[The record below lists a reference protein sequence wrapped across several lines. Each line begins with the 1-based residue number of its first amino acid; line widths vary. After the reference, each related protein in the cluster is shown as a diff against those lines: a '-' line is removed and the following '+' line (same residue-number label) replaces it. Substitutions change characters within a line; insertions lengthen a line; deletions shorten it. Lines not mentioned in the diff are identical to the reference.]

1 MIKRVSNKHTI
12 EKIEYYYKQ
21 RTGLRAIDLGHVL
34 DEIDHTV
41 GVTPLVIVPR
51 DELHEVI
58 VQSDTG
64 LLVEDGGAG
73 IAQEVRGNN
82 FLIGV
87 TQNALQLAL
96 GSVLHGLAD
105 ILIGGGLSQLDGQVH
120 RSEEHTSELQSP
132 S

>member
-1 MIKRVSNKHTI
+1 MTLNKHTI

-64 LLVEDGGAG
+64 LLVEDGRQRARL
-73 IAQEVRGNN
+73 Q
-82 FLIGV
+82 V
-87 TQNALQLAL
+87 TRHD
-96 GSVLHGLAD
+96 VL
-105 ILIGGGLSQLDGQVH
+105 V
-120 RSEEHTSELQSP
+120 
-132 S
+132 